1 MRTAACPTVT
11 SEPGMPERNSDDLF
25 SDGRSVF
32 GEACATLTV
41 DLDALADNWRT
52 TKKLSGKAE
61 CGAVVKGNAYGTGIE
76 RAVPALM
83 KAGAR
88 TFFAATLGEARRV
101 RACGGGEITIYVLN
115 GLLPGTAP
123 VFKACD
129 LQPVLG
135 SIAEIAE
142 WREAGG
148 GKAGLHVDTGMNRLG
163 VDKGEVPLIAAN
175 PGFEVSLVLTH
186 MACAD
191 EPEHPLNARQISRF
205 ETARRAF
212 PGVPASLANSASIAW
227 LKCAGDYDLSR
238 PGIAL
243 YGGDP
248 IEGYDNPFKP
258 VVRLDAP
265 ALLVRDVSAGD
276 SVGYGATW
284 IAKHDCRIAVAGLGY
299 ADGFHRSTSVTGD
312 AKPYH
317 VVVNGRPAALAGRV
331 NMDLLTIDVS
341 GIEGVERGTP
351 ITILGG
357 PIPLSQTAAH
367 YGTNVYEVLTALGAR
382 YERRYIGTL

>member
-1 MRTAACPTVT
+1 
-11 SEPGMPERNSDDLF
+11 MPKRLSDDLYP
-25 SDGRSVF
+25 DGRSIY
-32 GEACATLTV
+32 GEACATLSV
-41 DLDALADNWRT
+41 DLGALAANWRMA
-52 TKKLSGKAE
+52 KELSGNAE

-76 RAVPALM
+76 QAVPALM

-88 TFFAATLGEARRV
+88 TFFTATLGEGRRV
-101 RACGGGEITIYVLN
+101 RACGGGDIAIYVLN

-123 VFKACD
+123 VFRACD
-129 LQPVLG
+129 LQPV

-148 GKAGLHVDTGMNRLG
+148 GKAALHVDTGMNRLG
-163 VDKGEVPLIAAN
+163 VDEDEIPLIAAN
-175 PGFEVSLVLTH
+175 PGFDVSLVLTH

-191 EPEHPLNARQISRF
+191 EPAHPLNARQISRF
-205 ETARRAF
+205 ETVRKAF

-243 YGGDP
+243 YGGEP
-248 IEGYDNPFKP
+248 IEGYDNPFSA

-265 ALLVRDVSAGD
+265 ALLVRDVAAGE

-284 IAKHDCRIAVAGLGY
+284 IAKHDCRIAVVGMGY
-299 ADGFHRSTSVTGD
+299 ADGFHRNTSVTGD

-317 VVVNGRPAALAGRV
+317 AAIGDKPVPLAGRV
-331 NMDLLTIDVS
+331 NMDLLTFDVT
-341 GIEGVERGTP
+341 GIPDAGRGTP

-357 PIPLSQTAAH
+357 PIPLSETAAH
-367 YGTNVYEVLTALGAR
+367 FGTNVYEVLTSLGAR
-382 YERRYIGTL
+382 YERRYTGTL